1 MSNYDNISANQ
12 MRKATEDLKQMQEN
26 FKKYGVYVINKD
38 IPEAQTRQELYS
50 RLEISSVYEDIEAKR
65 KEFEAEIQRVSKDK
79 RYKTEFKGEYKQKM
93 NEEFIRFK
101 TEKLTEVQAKLQGYK
116 TDLQEKYSYKVED
129 KNLEAIETNS
139 SLLTLAMLDTIEGNT
154 ELMKQFVENNWHRK
168 DVMSLVEAKYSDNP
182 SIATQIAEKRKEE
195 QKPYLLVNKC
205 LNDVTTFINNSDY
218 VVNQDY
224 IEKGITEFNPISGG
238 VNE

>member
-1 MSNYDNISANQ
+1 MKYDELSASQ

-50 RLEISSVYEDIEAKR
+50 RLELSNVYEDIEVKR

-79 RYKTEFKGEYKQKM
+79 RYKEEFKSTYKEKM
-93 NEEFIRFK
+93 QDEFIKYK
-101 TEKLTEVQAKLQGYK
+101 TGKLTEVKAKLQGYK
-116 TDLQEKYSYKVED
+116 DDLHSKYSYKIED
-129 KNLEAIETNS
+129 PQLEATQTNNA
-139 SLLTLAMLDTIEGNT
+139 LLQLAFIQQLDNNEEMLKGYINDNWNRPNVMNI
-154 ELMKQFVENNWHRK
+154 VENMYK
-168 DVMSLVEAKYSDNP
+168 DNANV
-182 SIATQIAEKRKEE
+182 ATQIATKRKEE
-195 QKPYLLVNKC
+195 QRPYLLVNKC

-224 IEKGITEFNPISGG
+224 IEKGITEFNPIGG
-238 VNE
+238 GSNE

>member
-1 MSNYDNISANQ
+1 MNYDNVTAAQ
-12 MRKATEDLKQMQEN
+12 MKKATEDLKQMQEN
-26 FKKYGVYVINKD
+26 FKKYGVYVLNKD
-38 IPEAQTRQELYS
+38 IPEATTRQELYS
-50 RLEISSVYEDIEAKR
+50 RLEISNVYEDIEAKR

-93 NEEFIRFK
+93 NEEFIKFK

-182 SIATQIAEKRKEE
+182 SIATQIAEKRRDEARHYE
-195 QKPYLLVNKC
+195 LVNKC

-224 IEKGITEFNPISGG
+224 IEKGITEFNPIGG
-238 VNE
+238 EK